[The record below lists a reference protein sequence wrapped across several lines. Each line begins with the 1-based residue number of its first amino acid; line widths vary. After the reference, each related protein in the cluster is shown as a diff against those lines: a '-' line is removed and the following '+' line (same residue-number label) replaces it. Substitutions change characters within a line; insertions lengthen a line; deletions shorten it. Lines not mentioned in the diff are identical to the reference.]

1 MKWAWICCAGPLL
14 LLLILPAFGISVG
27 GFLGGLVGSL
37 FPILAVLACPLG
49 MYFMMR
55 GMQRQMGEQQTE
67 QGRQAQS
74 AALQEP
80 EVIEV
85 TEYQMK
91 PVTGDGRSV
100 QLSEGG
106 SIAEAVEPVSDSVP
120 VSKSS
125 RDAA

>member
-1 MKWAWICCAGPLL
+1 MGLDLL
-14 LLLILPAFGISVG
+14 CRATAFASHPAAFGISVG

-37 FPILAVLACPLG
+37 FPLLAVLACPLG
-49 MYFMMR
+49 MYFLMR
-55 GMQRQMGEQQTE
+55 GMQRPMGEQQAQ
-67 QGRQAQS
+67 QGTQPQPAS
-74 AALQEP
+74 PPEP

-91 PVTGDGRSV
+91 PVTADGRNA
-100 QLSEGG
+100 QRSEGR